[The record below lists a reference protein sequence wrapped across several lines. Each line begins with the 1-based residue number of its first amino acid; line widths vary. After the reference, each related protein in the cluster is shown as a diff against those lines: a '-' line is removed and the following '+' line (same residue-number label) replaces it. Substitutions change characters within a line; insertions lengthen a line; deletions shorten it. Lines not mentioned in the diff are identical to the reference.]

1 MQTMADNKRNIL
13 LITTDQ
19 MRFDALGCNG
29 GRVART
35 PCIDS
40 LAADGINYKR
50 AHNNHVVC
58 MPARASI
65 ITGQHVGTH
74 GVWMNGVTLPEDYP
88 TVAHA
93 LGKAGYNTAL
103 IGKAHFEPWLGSP
116 DDFYENRMAQLGERG
131 PHRGFDHM
139 ELANHFFEG
148 HSHFDL
154 AMNAHPDVKARF
166 YPMITE
172 RGQNTASNG
181 ETGAVQVW
189 PMDVPRD
196 LYHTDWVAD
205 RTLAWLG
212 EQGNHPGFV
221 G

>member
-1 MQTMADNKRNIL
+1 MGQRMTEKRRNIL

-29 GRVART
+29 GKVART

-40 LAADGINYKR
+40 LAAEGINYQR

-103 IGKAHFEPWLGSP
+103 IGNCLLYTSP
-116 DDFYENRMAQLGERG
+116 
-131 PHRGFDHM
+131 
-139 ELANHFFEG
+139 
-148 HSHFDL
+148 S
-154 AMNAHPDVKARF
+154 
-166 YPMITE
+166 
-172 RGQNTASNG
+172 
-181 ETGAVQVW
+181 
-189 PMDVPRD
+189 PRD
-196 LYHTDWVAD
+196 S
-205 RTLAWLG
+205 
-212 EQGNHPGFV
+212 
-221 G
+221 

>member
-1 MQTMADNKRNIL
+1 
-13 LITTDQ
+13 
-19 MRFDALGCNG
+19 
-29 GRVART
+29 
-35 PCIDS
+35 
-40 LAADGINYKR
+40 
-50 AHNNHVVC
+50 
-58 MPARASI
+58 
-65 ITGQHVGTH
+65 
-74 GVWMNGVTLPEDYP
+74 
-88 TVAHA
+88 
-93 LGKAGYNTAL
+93 
-103 IGKAHFEPWLGSP
+103 
-116 DDFYENRMAQLGERG
+116 MAQLGERG

-166 YPMITE
+166 YPVITE
-172 RGQNTASNG
+172 RAQNTASTG

-212 EQGNHPGFV
+212 KQGQSPWFC
-221 G
+221 